1 MQPCQKNLCFSGID
15 FKAYKKFNYFLYKW
29 ESLKIQK
36 KRGWGGGGVFRL
48 NFLLNYIRCIKN
60 VIEYDTPP

>member
-15 FKAYKKFNYFLYKW
+15 FKAYKKFNYFQYKW

-36 KRGWGGGGVFRL
+36 KRGGGGGGCLDSTFYLITLMYKECDRV
-48 NFLLNYIRCIKN
+48 
-60 VIEYDTPP
+60 